1 MTSLPYPA
9 AQKIIY
15 TLYTPLSKLV
25 IIIRIWSDL
34 IMNKRIRIAGIV
46 AAIIF
51 AIIIWVSPS
60 NPPPIP
66 EPTTEYGNEFV
77 QVLATDLEKPWAIDF
92 AGDKIFVTEKVGRVR
107 VIESGVL
114 LDDPLATLRTANVFD
129 GGLLGIAVH
138 PAFDSNHF
146 IYVYYTYEKDGTLWN
161 KILRITESNNKLD
174 AAKTIFDNIP
184 GSVYSNGGVI
194 KFGPDGKLYVGTGSV
209 SDSHG
214 PQDIQSLEGKILR
227 LNDDGTIPDDNPFSN
242 SPVFSFGHM
251 NPKGLGWD
259 NVGNLFVTEMG
270 PSKNDEINLVQ
281 PGGNYGWPEQE
292 CSGNEEF
299 IDPINCYDPAIEP
312 GGIVFYYGDKIKL
325 ENSLVLASLRASHL
339 FNLEIDEDG
348 VKSQKS
354 ILSGVGRIRD
364 VAVGPDGYLYLITSN
379 TDGKGFPDASDD
391 KLLRIVK

>member
-1 MTSLPYPA
+1 M
-9 AQKIIY
+9 
-15 TLYTPLSKLV
+15 
-25 IIIRIWSDL
+25 D
-34 IMNKRIRIAGIV
+34 KRIRIGGII

-51 AIIIWVSPS
+51 AILIWVSPS

-66 EPTTEYGNEFV
+66 EPVTEYGNEYV
-77 QVLATDLEKPWAIDF
+77 QILATNLEKPWAIGF
-92 AGDKIFVTEKVGRVR
+92 ADDKIFVTEKVGRVR
-107 VIESGVL
+107 VIESGIL

-138 PAFDSNHF
+138 PAFDRNHF
-146 IYVYYTYEKDGTLWN
+146 IYVYYTYEKDGALWN

-292 CSGNEEF
+292 CFGNEEF
-299 IDPINCYDPAIEP
+299 IDPIKCYDPAIEP

-354 ILSGVGRIRD
+354 ILSGLGRIRD

>member
-1 MTSLPYPA
+1 M
-9 AQKIIY
+9 
-15 TLYTPLSKLV
+15 
-25 IIIRIWSDL
+25 D
-34 IMNKRIRIAGIV
+34 KRIRIGGII

-51 AIIIWVSPS
+51 AILIWVSPS

-66 EPTTEYGNEFV
+66 EPVTEYGNEYV
-77 QVLATDLEKPWAIDF
+77 QILATNLEKPWAIGF
-92 AGDKIFVTEKVGRVR
+92 ADDKIFVTEKVGRVR
-107 VIESGVL
+107 VIESGIL

-138 PAFDSNHF
+138 PAFDMNHF
-146 IYVYYTYEKDGTLWN
+146 IYVYYTYEKDGALWN

-184 GSVYSNGGVI
+184 GSVYNNGGII
-194 KFGPDGKLYVGTGSV
+194 KFGPDGKLYVGTGYV

-281 PGGNYGWPEQE
+281 SGGNYGWPEQE

-299 IDPINCYDPAIEP
+299 IDPIKCYDPAIEP

-354 ILSGVGRIRD
+354 ILSGLGRIRD

>member
-1 MTSLPYPA
+1 M
-9 AQKIIY
+9 
-15 TLYTPLSKLV
+15 
-25 IIIRIWSDL
+25 D
-34 IMNKRIRIAGIV
+34 KRIRIGGIV

-51 AIIIWVSPS
+51 AILIWVSPS

-66 EPTTEYGNEFV
+66 EPTTEYGNEYV
-77 QVLATDLEKPWAIDF
+77 QILATNLEKPWAIDF
-92 AGDKIFVTEKVGRVR
+92 AGDKIFVTEKAGQVR

-114 LDDPLATLRTANVFD
+114 LDDPLATLRTANVFG

-138 PAFDSNHF
+138 PAFDNNHF
-146 IYVYYTYEKDGTLWN
+146 IYVYYTYEKDGVLWN

-184 GSVYSNGGVI
+184 GSVYNNGGI
-194 KFGPDGKLYVGTGSV
+194 MKFGPDGKLYVGTGYV

-227 LNDDGTIPDDNPFSN
+227 LNDDGTIPNDNPFSD

-251 NPKGLGWD
+251 NTKGLGWD
-259 NVGNLFVTEMG
+259 NEGNLFVTEMG

-292 CSGNEEF
+292 CSGSEQF
-299 IDPINCYDPAIEP
+299 VDPINCYDPAIEP

-339 FNLEIDEDG
+339 FNLEIDEDE
-348 VKSQKS
+348 VKSQTS

>member
-1 MTSLPYPA
+1 M
-9 AQKIIY
+9 
-15 TLYTPLSKLV
+15 
-25 IIIRIWSDL
+25 D
-34 IMNKRIRIAGIV
+34 KRIRIAGIV
-46 AAIIF
+46 GAIIF
-51 AIIIWVSPS
+51 AILIWVSPS

-66 EPTTEYGNEFV
+66 EPTTEYGNEYV
-77 QVLATDLEKPWAIDF
+77 QILATNLEKPWAIDF
-92 AGDKIFVTEKVGRVR
+92 AGDKIFVTEKAGQVR

-114 LDDPLATLRTANVFD
+114 LDEPLVTLRTANVFG

-138 PAFDSNHF
+138 PAFDKNHF
-146 IYVYYTYEKDGTLWN
+146 IYVYNTYEKDGTLWN
-161 KILRITESNNKLD
+161 KILRITESNNKID
-174 AAKTIFDNIP
+174 AAKTIFDKIP
-184 GSVYSNGGVI
+184 GSVYSNGGII

-227 LNDDGTIPDDNPFSN
+227 LNDDGTIPNDNPFSD

-259 NVGNLFVTEMG
+259 NAGNLFVTEMG

-281 PGGNYGWPEQE
+281 SGGNYGWPEQE

-339 FNLEIDEDG
+339 FNLEIDEGG

-354 ILSGVGRIRD
+354 ILSGLGRIRD

>member
-1 MTSLPYPA
+1 M
-9 AQKIIY
+9 
-15 TLYTPLSKLV
+15 
-25 IIIRIWSDL
+25 D
-34 IMNKRIRIAGIV
+34 KRIRIAGIS

-51 AIIIWVSPS
+51 AVLIWVSPS

-66 EPTTEYGNEFV
+66 EPITEYSNESV
-77 QVLATDLEKPWAIDF
+77 QILATNLEKPWAIDF
-92 AGDKIFVTEKVGRVR
+92 ADDKIFVTEKAGRVR

-114 LDDPLATLRTANVFD
+114 LDDPLATLRVANVFG

-138 PAFDSNHF
+138 PAFDNNHF

-184 GSVYSNGGVI
+184 GSVYNNGGI
-194 KFGPDGKLYVGTGSV
+194 MKFGPDGKLYVGTGSV
-209 SDSHG
+209 SESSHG
-214 PQDIQSLEGKILR
+214 SQDIQSLEGKILR

-251 NPKGLGWD
+251 NPKGLGW
-259 NVGNLFVTEMG
+259 NNEGSLFVTEMG

-299 IDPINCYDPAIEP
+299 IDPIVCYDPAIEP

-325 ENSLVLASLRASHL
+325 DNPLVLASLRASQL
-339 FNLEIDEDG
+339 FNLEIDDE
-348 VKSQKS
+348 VKSQTS
-354 ILSGVGRIRD
+354 ILSGIGRIRD
-364 VAVGPDGYLYLITSN
+364 VAVGPDDHLYLITSN

>member
-1 MTSLPYPA
+1 M
-9 AQKIIY
+9 
-15 TLYTPLSKLV
+15 
-25 IIIRIWSDL
+25 D
-34 IMNKRIRIAGIV
+34 KRIRIGGII

-51 AIIIWVSPS
+51 AILIWVSPS

-66 EPTTEYGNEFV
+66 EPVTEYGNEYV
-77 QVLATDLEKPWAIDF
+77 QILATNLEKPWAIGF
-92 AGDKIFVTEKVGRVR
+92 ADDKIFVTEKVGRVR
-107 VIESGVL
+107 VIESGIL

-138 PAFDSNHF
+138 PAFDKNHF
-146 IYVYYTYEKDGTLWN
+146 IYVYYTYEKDGALWN

-184 GSVYSNGGVI
+184 GSAYSNGGVI

-281 PGGNYGWPEQE
+281 SGGNYGWPEQE

-354 ILSGVGRIRD
+354 ILSGLGRIRD

>member
-1 MTSLPYPA
+1 M
-9 AQKIIY
+9 
-15 TLYTPLSKLV
+15 
-25 IIIRIWSDL
+25 D
-34 IMNKRIRIAGIV
+34 KRIRIGGIV

-51 AIIIWVSPS
+51 AVLIWVSPS

-66 EPTTEYGNEFV
+66 EPTTEYGNEYV
-77 QVLATDLEKPWAIDF
+77 QILATNLEKPWAIDF
-92 AGDKIFVTEKVGRVR
+92 AGDKIFVTEKAGQVR

-114 LDDPLATLRTANVFD
+114 LDDPLVTLRTANVFG

-138 PAFDSNHF
+138 PAFNSNHF
-146 IYVYYTYEKDGTLWN
+146 IYVYYTYEKDGVLWN

-174 AAKTIFDNIP
+174 AAKTIFDKIP
-184 GSVYSNGGVI
+184 GSVYNNGGI
-194 KFGPDGKLYVGTGSV
+194 MKFGPDGKLYVGTGYV

-227 LNDDGTIPDDNPFSN
+227 LNDDGTIPNDNPFSD

-259 NVGNLFVTEMG
+259 NEGNLFVTEMG

-281 PGGNYGWPEQE
+281 SGGNYGWPEQE
-292 CSGNEEF
+292 CSGSEQF
-299 IDPINCYDPAIEP
+299 VDPINCYDPAIEP
-312 GGIVFYYGDKIKL
+312 GGIVFYYGDKVKL
-325 ENSLVLASLRASHL
+325 DNPLVLATLRASHL
-339 FNLEIDEDG
+339 FNLEIDEDEE
-348 VKSQKS
+348 KSQKS
-354 ILSGVGRIRD
+354 ILSGLGRIRD

>member
-1 MTSLPYPA
+1 M
-9 AQKIIY
+9 
-15 TLYTPLSKLV
+15 
-25 IIIRIWSDL
+25 D
-34 IMNKRIRIAGIV
+34 KRIRIGGIV

-51 AIIIWVSPS
+51 AILIWVSPS

-66 EPTTEYGNEFV
+66 EPTTEYGNEYV
-77 QVLATDLEKPWAIDF
+77 QILATNLEKPWAIDF
-92 AGDKIFVTEKVGRVR
+92 ADDKIFVTEKVGRVR
-107 VIESGVL
+107 VIESGVF
-114 LDDPLATLRTANVFD
+114 LDDPLATLRVANVFG

-138 PAFDSNHF
+138 PAFDNNHF

-161 KILRITESNNKLD
+161 KILRITELNNKLD

-184 GSVYSNGGVI
+184 GSVYNNGGII

-209 SDSHG
+209 SESSHG
-214 PQDIQSLEGKILR
+214 SQDIQSLEGKILR

-242 SPVFSFGHM
+242 SPVFSLGHM
-251 NPKGLGWD
+251 NPKGLGW
-259 NVGNLFVTEMG
+259 NNEGSLFVTEMG

-281 PGGNYGWPEQE
+281 SGGNYGWPEQE

-299 IDPINCYDPAIEP
+299 IDPIICYDPAIEP

-325 ENSLVLASLRASHL
+325 DNPLVLASLRASQL
-339 FNLEIDEDG
+339 FNLEIDDE
-348 VKSQKS
+348 VKSQTS
-354 ILSGVGRIRD
+354 ILSGIGRIRD
-364 VAVGPDGYLYLITSN
+364 VAIGPDDHLYLITSN

>member
-1 MTSLPYPA
+1 M
-9 AQKIIY
+9 
-15 TLYTPLSKLV
+15 
-25 IIIRIWSDL
+25 D
-34 IMNKRIRIAGIV
+34 KRIRIGGII

-51 AIIIWVSPS
+51 AILIWVSPS

-66 EPTTEYGNEFV
+66 EPVTEYGNEYV
-77 QVLATDLEKPWAIDF
+77 QVLATNLEKPWAIDF
-92 AGDKIFVTEKVGRVR
+92 AGDKIFVTEKVGQVR

-114 LDDPLATLRTANVFD
+114 LDDPLVTLRTANVFG

-281 PGGNYGWPEQE
+281 SGGNYGWPEQE

-299 IDPINCYDPAIEP
+299 IDPIKCYDPAIEP

-354 ILSGVGRIRD
+354 ILSGLGRIRD

>member
-1 MTSLPYPA
+1 M
-9 AQKIIY
+9 
-15 TLYTPLSKLV
+15 
-25 IIIRIWSDL
+25 D
-34 IMNKRIRIAGIV
+34 KRIRIAGII

-51 AIIIWVSPS
+51 AIAIWVSPS

-66 EPTTEYGNEFV
+66 EPTTEYGNESV
-77 QVLATDLEKPWAIDF
+77 QILATNLEKPWAIDF
-92 AGDKIFVTEKVGRVR
+92 AGDKIFVTEKAGQVR

-114 LDDPLATLRTANVFD
+114 LDDPLATLRVANIFG

-138 PAFDSNHF
+138 PAFDNNHF

-161 KILRITESNNKLD
+161 KILRITELNNKLD
-174 AAKTIFDNIP
+174 AAKTIFDNMP
-184 GSVYSNGGVI
+184 GSVYNNGGII

-209 SDSHG
+209 SESSYG
-214 PQDIQSLEGKILR
+214 SQDIQSLEGKILR
-227 LNDDGTIPDDNPFSN
+227 LNDDGTIPDDNPFSD
-242 SPVFSFGHM
+242 SPIFSFGHM
-251 NPKGLGWD
+251 NPKGLSWD
-259 NVGNLFVTEMG
+259 NEGNLFVTEMG

-299 IDPINCYDPAIEP
+299 IDPIVCYDPAIEP

-325 ENSLVLASLRASHL
+325 DNPLVLASLRASQL
-339 FNLEIDEDG
+339 FNLEIDDE
-348 VKSQKS
+348 VKSQTS
-354 ILSGVGRIRD
+354 ILGGMGRIRD
-364 VAVGPDGYLYLITSN
+364 VAIGPDDHLYLITSN

>member
-1 MTSLPYPA
+1 M
-9 AQKIIY
+9 
-15 TLYTPLSKLV
+15 
-25 IIIRIWSDL
+25 D
-34 IMNKRIRIAGIV
+34 KRIRIAGIA

-51 AIIIWVSPS
+51 AVLIWVSPS

-66 EPTTEYGNEFV
+66 EPITEYSNESV
-77 QVLATDLEKPWAIDF
+77 QILATNLEKPWAIDF
-92 AGDKIFVTEKVGRVR
+92 ADDKIFVTEKAGLVR

-114 LDDPLATLRTANVFD
+114 LDDPLATLRVANVFG

-138 PAFDSNHF
+138 PAFDNNHF

-161 KILRITESNNKLD
+161 KILRITELNNKLD

-184 GSVYSNGGVI
+184 GSVYNNGGII

-209 SDSHG
+209 SESSHG
-214 PQDIQSLEGKILR
+214 SQDIQSLEGKILR
-227 LNDDGTIPDDNPFSN
+227 LNDDGTIPDDNPFSD

-259 NVGNLFVTEMG
+259 NEGNLFVTEMG

-292 CSGNEEF
+292 CYGNEEF
-299 IDPINCYDPAIEP
+299 VDPINCYDPAIEP

-325 ENSLVLASLRASHL
+325 DNPLVLASLRASQL
-339 FNLEIDEDG
+339 FNLEIDDE
-348 VKSQKS
+348 VKSQTS
-354 ILSGVGRIRD
+354 ILSGIGRIRD
-364 VAVGPDGYLYLITSN
+364 VAIGPDDHLYLITSN

>member
-1 MTSLPYPA
+1 M
-9 AQKIIY
+9 
-15 TLYTPLSKLV
+15 
-25 IIIRIWSDL
+25 D
-34 IMNKRIRIAGIV
+34 KRIRIAGIA

-51 AIIIWVSPS
+51 AILIWVSPS

-66 EPTTEYGNEFV
+66 EPVTEYGNEYV
-77 QVLATDLEKPWAIDF
+77 QILATNLEKPWAIGF
-92 AGDKIFVTEKVGRVR
+92 ADDKIFVTEKVGRVR
-107 VIESGVL
+107 VIESGIL

-138 PAFDSNHF
+138 PAFDRNHF
-146 IYVYYTYEKDGTLWN
+146 IYVYYTYEKDGALWN

-184 GSVYSNGGVI
+184 GSVYNNGGII
-194 KFGPDGKLYVGTGSV
+194 KFGPDGKLYVGTGYV

-281 PGGNYGWPEQE
+281 SGGNYGWPEQE

-299 IDPINCYDPAIEP
+299 IDPIKCYDPAIEP

-339 FNLEIDEDG
+339 FNLEIDEG
-348 VKSQKS
+348 EVKSQKS

>member
-1 MTSLPYPA
+1 M
-9 AQKIIY
+9 
-15 TLYTPLSKLV
+15 
-25 IIIRIWSDL
+25 D
-34 IMNKRIRIAGIV
+34 KRIRIGGIV

-51 AIIIWVSPS
+51 AILIWVSPS

-66 EPTTEYGNEFV
+66 EPTTEYGNEYV
-77 QVLATDLEKPWAIDF
+77 QILATNLEKPWAIGF
-92 AGDKIFVTEKVGRVR
+92 ADDKIFVTEKVGRVR
-107 VIESGVL
+107 VIESGIL

-138 PAFDSNHF
+138 PAFDKNHF
-146 IYVYYTYEKDGTLWN
+146 IYVYYTYEKDGALWN

-184 GSVYSNGGVI
+184 GSVYNNGGII
-194 KFGPDGKLYVGTGSV
+194 KFGPDGKLYVGTGYV

-270 PSKNDEINLVQ
+270 PSKNDEINLVRS
-281 PGGNYGWPEQE
+281 GGNYGWPEQE

-299 IDPINCYDPAIEP
+299 IDPIVCYDPAIEP

-325 ENSLVLASLRASHL
+325 DNPLVLASLRASQL
-339 FNLEIDEDG
+339 FNLEIDDEE
-348 VKSQKS
+348 VKSQTS
-354 ILSGVGRIRD
+354 ILSGIGRIRD

>member
-1 MTSLPYPA
+1 M
-9 AQKIIY
+9 
-15 TLYTPLSKLV
+15 
-25 IIIRIWSDL
+25 D
-34 IMNKRIRIAGIV
+34 KRIRIGGII

-51 AIIIWVSPS
+51 AILIWVSPS

-66 EPTTEYGNEFV
+66 EPVTEYGNEYV
-77 QVLATDLEKPWAIDF
+77 QVLATNLEKPWAIDF
-92 AGDKIFVTEKVGRVR
+92 AGDKIFVTEKVGQVR

-259 NVGNLFVTEMG
+259 NVGNLFVAEMG
-270 PSKNDEINLVQ
+270 SSKNDEINLVQ

-292 CSGNEEF
+292 CYGNEEF
-299 IDPINCYDPAIEP
+299 VDPINCYDPAIEP

-325 ENSLVLASLRASHL
+325 DNPLVLASLRASHL
-339 FNLEIDEDG
+339 FNLEIDEDE
-348 VKSQKS
+348 VKSQTS
-354 ILSGVGRIRD
+354 ILSGIGRIRD

-379 TDGKGFPDASDD
+379 TDGKGFPDGSDD

>member
-1 MTSLPYPA
+1 M
-9 AQKIIY
+9 
-15 TLYTPLSKLV
+15 
-25 IIIRIWSDL
+25 D
-34 IMNKRIRIAGIV
+34 KRIRIAGIA

-51 AIIIWVSPS
+51 AVLIWVSPS

-66 EPTTEYGNEFV
+66 EPTTEYTNESV
-77 QVLATDLEKPWAIDF
+77 QILATNLEKPWAIDF
-92 AGDKIFVTEKVGRVR
+92 ADDKIFVTEKAGRVR

-114 LDDPLATLRTANVFD
+114 LDDPLATLRVANVFG

-138 PAFDSNHF
+138 PAFDNNHF

-161 KILRITESNNKLD
+161 KILRITELNNKLD
-174 AAKTIFDNIP
+174 AAKTIFDNMP
-184 GSVYSNGGVI
+184 GSVYNNGGII

-209 SDSHG
+209 SESSRG
-214 PQDIQSLEGKILR
+214 SQDIQSLEGKILR
-227 LNDDGTIPDDNPFSN
+227 LNDDGTIPDDNPFSD

-259 NVGNLFVTEMG
+259 NRENLFVTEMG
-270 PSKNDEINLVQ
+270 PSKNDEINLVRS
-281 PGGNYGWPEQE
+281 GGNYGWPEQE

-299 IDPINCYDPAIEP
+299 IDPIVCYDPAIEP

-325 ENSLVLASLRASHL
+325 DNPLVLASLRASQL
-339 FNLEIDEDG
+339 FNLEIDDE
-348 VKSQKS
+348 VKSQTS
-354 ILSGVGRIRD
+354 ILSGIGRIRD
-364 VAVGPDGYLYLITSN
+364 VAVGPDDHLYLITSN

>member
-1 MTSLPYPA
+1 M
-9 AQKIIY
+9 
-15 TLYTPLSKLV
+15 
-25 IIIRIWSDL
+25 D
-34 IMNKRIRIAGIV
+34 KRIRIGGII

-51 AIIIWVSPS
+51 AILIWVSPS

-66 EPTTEYGNEFV
+66 EPVTEYGNEYV
-77 QVLATDLEKPWAIDF
+77 QILATNLEKPWAIGF
-92 AGDKIFVTEKVGRVR
+92 ADDKIFVTEKVGRVR

-138 PAFDSNHF
+138 PAFDKNHF
-146 IYVYYTYEKDGTLWN
+146 IYVYYTYKKDDILWN
-161 KILRITESNNKLD
+161 KILRITESNNKLV
-174 AAKTIFDNIP
+174 AAKTIFDKIP
-184 GSVYSNGGVI
+184 GSAYSNGGII

-259 NVGNLFVTEMG
+259 NAGNLFVTEMG

-281 PGGNYGWPEQE
+281 SGGNYGWPEQE

-339 FNLEIDEDG
+339 FNLEIDEG
-348 VKSQKS
+348 GIKSQKS

>member
-1 MTSLPYPA
+1 M
-9 AQKIIY
+9 
-15 TLYTPLSKLV
+15 
-25 IIIRIWSDL
+25 D
-34 IMNKRIRIAGIV
+34 KRIRIGGIA

-51 AIIIWVSPS
+51 AILIWVSPS

-66 EPTTEYGNEFV
+66 EPTTEYGNEYV
-77 QVLATDLEKPWAIDF
+77 QILATNLEKPWAIGF
-92 AGDKIFVTEKVGRVR
+92 AGDKIFVTERAGQVR

-114 LDDPLATLRTANVFD
+114 LDDPLATLRTANVFG

-161 KILRITESNNKLD
+161 KILRITELNNKLD

-184 GSVYSNGGVI
+184 GSVYNNGGII

-209 SDSHG
+209 SESSHG
-214 PQDIQSLEGKILR
+214 SQDIQSLEGKILR

-251 NPKGLGWD
+251 NPKGLGW
-259 NVGNLFVTEMG
+259 NNEGSLFVTEMG
-270 PSKNDEINLVQ
+270 PSKNDEINLVRS
-281 PGGNYGWPEQE
+281 GGNYGWPEQE

-299 IDPINCYDPAIEP
+299 IDPIICYDPAIEP

-325 ENSLVLASLRASHL
+325 DNPLVLASLRASQL
-339 FNLEIDEDG
+339 FNLEIDDE
-348 VKSQKS
+348 VKSQTS
-354 ILSGVGRIRD
+354 ILSGIGRIRD
-364 VAVGPDGYLYLITSN
+364 VAIGPDDHLYLITSN